1 MRYPLFDKLAATAA
15 VAVFTLLA
23 LPAFAEDDAEVPSAE
38 SAPSARQPRTV
49 IKATMHI
56 EVSEAESVLGLLDV
70 DFALKPDQNLIVL
83 RGESYAVETAI
94 KVIDAL
100 DTPRPTID
108 LNVYV
113 VAASQQGKTDVP
125 AHLEAAVGQLK
136 TVFGYSGFQLLDTV
150 TLRVLEGRYGRAD
163 GGIRLGE
170 DDGRTGYSLS
180 FQKASVVPE
189 SGDLKIR
196 LKGLK
201 FNVDGNANVAGTLRP
216 VRANLMTDV
225 EIREGQKAV
234 VGSST
239 PQGVGDTLILIIEA
253 KAPRGPQDGG

>member
-1 MRYPLFDKLAATAA
+1 MRCQPFSTYSLPSRVTRLATSLAFFFL
-15 VAVFTLLA
+15 VAVPA
-23 LPAFAEDDAEVPSAE
+23 LAEDETETAK
-38 SAPSARQPRTV
+38 PRTV
-49 IKATMHI
+49 IKATMHVD
-56 EVSEAESVLGLLDV
+56 VSEVESVLGLLDV
-70 DFALKPDQNLIVL
+70 DFALKPDQNLIVV
-83 RGESYAVETAI
+83 RGEDYAVETAM

-100 DTPRPTID
+100 DTPRPTIE

-113 VAASQQGKTDVP
+113 VAASHQGKTEVP

-150 TLRVLEGRYGRAD
+150 ALRVLEGRYGRAD

-189 SGDLKIR
+189 NGDLKIR

-201 FNVDGNANVAGTLRP
+201 FNVDGDAKVGGMLRP
-216 VRANLMTDV
+216 VRANLMPDV
-225 EIREGQKAV
+225 QIREGQKAV

-253 KAPRGPQDGG
+253 KAPRGPQDND